1 MISLSNTLIAISA
14 LAASG
19 ASNAYAQS
27 AHDRE
32 VAFGHMAVAQKA
44 AGYQVAVLYDHLC
57 SRLMVGAGLPFG
69 RITPADDD
77 NDVKRFH
84 AEPVKVFDN
93 LYYLGE
99 KMLNGATPSS
109 WAVTTPE
116 GIVLIDAMFDYS
128 VEDEVVG
135 GMKKMGLNPA
145 DIKYLILTHGHGDHI
160 NGAKFIQDNYHP
172 KVLMGAADWDMV
184 DSNKN
189 FRGPRPARDIAVVDG
204 QRVMLG
210 GTTISMYVTPGHT
223 PGTLSLLIPVS
234 DGGKQ
239 HLAALWG
246 GTGFQYSAEAYNKS
260 AERFREIAAEA
271 GADVILSTHPQLDNS
286 DVKLRMV
293 EKRKA
298 GDPHPYVVG
307 FSVVQDYL
315 TVARECSAAA
325 MLLPEEYKGYLGR

>member
-1 MISLSNTLIAISA
+1 MIRVSRSLLALSA
-14 LAASG
+14 LSASFSSS
-19 ASNAYAQS
+19 ASAQS
-27 AHDRE
+27 SRDRE
-32 VAFGHMAVAQKA
+32 IAFGHLAAAQKA
-44 AGYQVAVLYDHLC
+44 AGYQVSVLYDHTC

-69 RITPADDD
+69 RITPAD
-77 NDVKRFH
+77 NDRDPKRFH

-99 KMLNGATPSS
+99 KMLNGASPSA
-109 WAVTTPE
+109 WALTTPD
-116 GIVLIDAMFDYS
+116 GIILIDAMYDNS
-128 VEDEVVG
+128 VEDEIVG

-172 KVLMGAADWDMV
+172 KVLMGAADWDAV
-184 DSNKN
+184 ESNKN
-189 FRGPRPARDIAVVDG
+189 FRGPKPVKDVAVVDG
-204 QRVMLG
+204 QTVTLG
-210 GTTISMYVTPGHT
+210 GTTVKLYVTPGHT
-223 PGTLSLLIPVS
+223 PGTLSMLFPVS
-234 DGGKQ
+234 DGGKP

-260 AERFREIAAEA
+260 AERFREIAAGA

-293 EKRKA
+293 EKRKP

-307 FSVVQDYL
+307 FSVIQDYL

-325 MLLPEEYKGYLGR
+325 MLLPEEYRVYLGR

>member
-1 MISLSNTLIAISA
+1 
-14 LAASG
+14 
-19 ASNAYAQS
+19 
-27 AHDRE
+27 
-32 VAFGHMAVAQKA
+32 
-44 AGYQVAVLYDHLC
+44 
-57 SRLMVGAGLPFG
+57 VGAGLPFG
-69 RITPADDD
+69 RITPADND

-145 DIKYLILTHGHGDHI
+145 DIKYMILTHGHGDHI

-172 KVLMGAADWDMV
+172 KVLMGAPDWDMV

-189 FRGPRPARDIAVVDG
+189 FRGPRPVKDVAVTDG
-204 QRVMLG
+204 QKVTLG
-210 GTTISMYVTPGHT
+210 GTTISMYLTPGHT
-223 PGTLSLLIPVS
+223 PGTLSLLIPVW
-234 DGGKQ
+234 DGGKR

-271 GADVILSTHPQLDNS
+271 GADVVLSTHPQLDNS
-286 DVKLRMV
+286 DIKLRLV